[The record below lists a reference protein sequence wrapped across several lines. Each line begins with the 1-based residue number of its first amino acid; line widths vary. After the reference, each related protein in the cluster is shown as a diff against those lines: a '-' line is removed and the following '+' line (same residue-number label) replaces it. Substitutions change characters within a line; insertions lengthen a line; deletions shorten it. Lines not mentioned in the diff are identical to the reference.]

1 MSMSRRDLIAGG
13 AAAAALAGAGG
24 AGAATPGVSHAAT
37 PVHNAG
43 PNAGV
48 DNGRKDGVKTSG
60 ARMIDI
66 GGGHQVWVKQVGH
79 GPIPVLL
86 LHGGP
91 GMSHFYFECFEE
103 FLPAD
108 KFRFWYYDQLGC
120 GFSDRPENVS
130 LWTVDRY
137 REEVETVRKA
147 LGLSNFVLF
156 GHSWGGMLAMEYA
169 LKYQQHLSALVISN
183 MTAGVAAYVK
193 YANQLRAKLPA
204 AVQAQMK
211 SFEDKKDIKS
221 EGYQKLMFEYLY
233 AEHLCRTKPWP
244 EPFDRT
250 MKYMNATV
258 YETMQGPDE
267 FNIVGNYKNW
277 DRWNDLHRITAK
289 TLLLGGRHDTMSPDD
304 IRRMGTLIPNSS
316 VVICENGSHMS
327 MYDDQQRHFAALL
340 AFLGAQP
347 HA

>member
-1 MSMSRRDLIAGG
+1 MSMSRRHLIAGG
-13 AAAAALAGAGG
+13 AAVLSAGVGVG
-24 AGAATPGVSHAAT
+24 AHAAPAT
-37 PVHNAG
+37 QAAG

-48 DNGRKDGVKTSG
+48 TNGRADGVKTSG
-60 ARMIDI
+60 ARMLDI
-66 GGGHQVWVKQVGH
+66 GAGRQVWVKQVGH
-79 GPIPVLL
+79 GPVPVLL

-108 KFRFWYYDQLGC
+108 KYRFWYYDQLGC
-120 GFSDRPENVS
+120 GFSDRPDDVS

-137 REEVETVRKA
+137 REEVESVRKA

-193 YANQLRAKLPA
+193 HANELRAALPVD
-204 AVQAQMK
+204 VQAQMK
-211 SFEDKKDIKS
+211 AYEDRQDIKS
-221 EGYQKLMFEYLY
+221 ADYQKLIMDYLY
-233 AEHLCRTKPWP
+233 VEHLCRCKPWP
-244 EPFDRT
+244 EPFERT
-250 MKYMNATV
+250 MKYMNTVV

-267 FNIVGNYKNW
+267 FNIVGNYKDW
-277 DRWNDLHRITAK
+277 DRWSDLHRIKAQ
-289 TLLLGGRHDTMSPDD
+289 TLLLGGRHDTMAADD
-304 IRRMGTLIPNSS
+304 IRRMGTLIPNSK
-316 VVICENGSHMS
+316 VVICENGSHMA
-327 MYDDQQRHFAALL
+327 MYDDQQRYFAALL
-340 AFLGAQP
+340 GFLAARP